1 MLEKEDMTA
10 LEADVDALKTTVS
23 DELQSQTAS
32 LAAMHTDLDIA
43 VALVESAHAQQT
55 AELKAQLAT
64 LQTELTRDIQK
75 CQTPIVPKQNCSNQ
89 TVLMKEDRMVVGE
102 LERVRIEPPG
112 FTASARIDTGAQSSS
127 IHAENVTPFERDGED
142 WVRFDL
148 IDKDTNVSI
157 ELPVERYV
165 RVIQQS
171 DKEGT
176 RRPVVRMRIM
186 LGNVKDSFDFTL
198 ADRSHLE
205 QNMILGRNFLTD
217 IAIVDVGR
225 QYVQKPPQ
233 P

>member
-1 MLEKEDMTA
+1 
-10 LEADVDALKTTVS
+10 
-23 DELQSQTAS
+23 
-32 LAAMHTDLDIA
+32 
-43 VALVESAHAQQT
+43 
-55 AELKAQLAT
+55 
-64 LQTELTRDIQK
+64 
-75 CQTPIVPKQNCSNQ
+75 
-89 TVLMKEDRMVVGE
+89 
-102 LERVRIEPPG
+102 
-112 FTASARIDTGAQSSS
+112 
-127 IHAENVTPFERDGED
+127 AENVTPFERDGED